1 MSREKNAFKSCVCLI
16 LAIITSIAMTMNYSI
31 ITSEELT
38 KLSGFEGKLAHAALT
53 FQTLIPP
60 ASIMNLFIAALAF
73 LLYRGVFWNKKHRF
87 SGPIFFLSILLAL
100 FLLIG
105 ISYSRMDSWD
115 MVFYAPVALT
125 VLLGY
130 APPFMLQSILSSR
143 FPNGLI
149 ANLSLN
155 SGFIMVLSDFFF
167 ISIRLLLPSFSS
179 VCAGFHG

>member
-1 MSREKNAFKSCVCLI
+1 
-16 LAIITSIAMTMNYSI
+16 MTMDYSV

-38 KLSGFEGKLAHAALT
+38 KLSGFEGKLVHAALT

-149 ANLSLN
+149 ANLRLN